1 MPTLFTKI
9 INGEVPAYKVAE
21 NEKYLAFLDIRPN
34 TKGHTLCIPK
44 EEVNKIFDLDE
55 ETYMGLMAFSRK
67 VAKGLEKAV
76 SCKRVGMA
84 VVGLE
89 VPHVHVHLIP
99 LNSMGD
105 MNFAQSQDL
114 SEKEFKQ
121 IASDIKSHID
131 GI

>member
-1 MPTLFTKI
+1 MPTIFTKI
-9 INGEVPAYKVAE
+9 INGEIPAYKVAE
-21 NEKYLAFLDIRPN
+21 TDKFLAFLDIRPN
-34 TKGHTLCIPK
+34 VKGHTLCIPK

-67 VAKGLEKAV
+67 VAKGVEKAIP
-76 SCKRVGMA
+76 CKRVGVA

-105 MNFAQSQDL
+105 MNFAQVQEL
-114 SEKEFKQ
+114 SEAEFKQ
-121 IASDIKSHID
+121 IAEDIKAQL
-131 GI
+131 